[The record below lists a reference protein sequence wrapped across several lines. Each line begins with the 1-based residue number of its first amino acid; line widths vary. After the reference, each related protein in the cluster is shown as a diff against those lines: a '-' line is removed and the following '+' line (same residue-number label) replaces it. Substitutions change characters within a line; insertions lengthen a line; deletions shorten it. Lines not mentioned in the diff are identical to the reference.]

1 MWAYWELQNWKLK
14 RLSFQSGSGSA
25 RCVEVGMDWMGTG
38 VDVGAQD
45 ASIDHVFVDIVFWE
59 VQGWQRFK

>member
-1 MWAYWELQNWKLK
+1 
-14 RLSFQSGSGSA
+14 
-25 RCVEVGMDWMGTG
+25 MDWMGTG